1 LSNSLRP
8 EHATGDKPKCG
19 AQKRQG
25 APGECCTLVA
35 GFGTDHVGTGRC
47 KFHGGN
53 TRTQRAAAHAERA
66 DAEARRVLATL
77 DVEPV
82 ADPLAALS
90 RLAGQVVAWQEAIS
104 RIVNDLGDRI
114 RYEGASGAE
123 QLRAE
128 IALYERAMD
137 RTGQTLTAI
146 ARLDID
152 ERLARVTERQAEH
165 VIDAINAVL
174 GHLGIT
180 GEEAVE
186 ARKVAA
192 RHLHAVPD

>member
-1 LSNSLRP
+1 MTGLRP
-8 EHATGDKPKCG
+8 EHAGEGKPKCG

-25 APGECCTLVA
+25 APGDTCTLVA
-35 GFGTDHVGTGRC
+35 GFGTDHVGIGRC

-53 TRTQRAAAHAERA
+53 TRNQRAAARTERA
-66 DAEARRVLATL
+66 DLEARQVLATL
-77 DVEPV
+77 EVSPV
-82 ADPLAALS
+82 GDPFAALS

-137 RTGQTLTAI
+137 RTGQILGVI
-146 ARLDID
+146 AKLNIEDRM
-152 ERLARVTERQAEH
+152 ARVTERQAEAL
-165 VIDAINAVL
+165 VSALEAALAAAGV
-174 GHLGIT
+174 T
-180 GEEAVE
+180 GQSADD
-186 ARKVAA
+186 ARKAAA
-192 RHLHAVPD
+192 RHLRAV